1 VLSMAVNCRRLQ
13 ILRKPNYRVG
23 SSLRKVYIKGI
34 GMVTPLGLTRDDTFS
49 GALAGRSAIGV
60 APDSIVQLLPLA
72 LAAQVPSGFEAKLTN
87 AQTRL
92 DRATQF
98 AIVAAQE
105 AIKDASFKPNE
116 QQKQRTGIYVGVG
129 MGGAQTI
136 DALYTRFFE
145 QLQRAAAENRDPTVM
160 HPLAVPRM
168 MANASAAW
176 VSIEH
181 GLRGPT
187 YTYSVAC
194 SSSAV
199 ALGEAYRALRH
210 GYIDTAIVIGTEA
223 ILTPGSF
230 VVWNALRVM
239 AKKRN
244 DSPEASCRPFDAD
257 RTGFVLG
264 EGAAA
269 LVLEA
274 QGAASSC
281 ERAPYAEMCGYGTTT
296 DGLHITLPSAEGQ
309 TRAMNIALD
318 DSGLPAQA
326 IGYLNAHG
334 TATDAGDVTETQSI
348 KDAFGLHANKLAISS
363 TKAVHGHMIGA
374 GGAVEFALS
383 VLALA
388 CGKIPPT
395 ANLDKPGEGCDLDF
409 VPRIARNAPD
419 LQAVMSNSFAFGGTN
434 VSLIARKVEP
444 SVG

>member
-1 VLSMAVNCRRLQ
+1 VSY
-13 ILRKPNYRVG
+13 P
-23 SSLRKVYIKGI
+23 LRKVYIKGI
-34 GMVTPLGLTRDDTFS
+34 GLVTPLGVTRDETFS
-49 GALAGRSAIGV
+49 AALSARSAVGA
-60 APDSIVQLLPLA
+60 APDPIIQLLPQA
-72 LAAQVPSGFEAKLTN
+72 LSAQVPGAFEAKLTN
-87 AQTRL
+87 AQARL

-98 AIVAAQE
+98 AIVAANE
-105 AIKDASFKPNE
+105 AIQDARFKANA
-116 QQKQRTGIYVGVG
+116 QQKERTGIYVGVG

-145 QLQRAAAENRDPTVM
+145 QLQRAATENRDPTVM

-230 VVWNALRVM
+230 IVWNALRVM
-239 AKKRN
+239 AKKQT
-244 DSPEASCRPFDAD
+244 DAPEASCRPFDKD

-274 QGAASSC
+274 LGPEPACHRVA
-281 ERAPYAEMCGYGTTT
+281 YAEMIGYGTTT

-309 TRAMNIALD
+309 TRAMQMAIE
-318 DSGLPAQA
+318 DSGLPPQA

-348 KDAFGLHANKLAISS
+348 KDAFGAHAHKLAISS

-383 VLALA
+383 VLALD

-395 ANLDKPGEGCDLDF
+395 ANLDNPGDGCDLDY
-409 VPRIARNAPD
+409 VPLTAREAPD

-434 VSLIARKVEP
+434 VSLIARKVE
-444 SVG
+444 SQTT

>member
-1 VLSMAVNCRRLQ
+1 
-13 ILRKPNYRVG
+13 
-23 SSLRKVYIKGI
+23 
-34 GMVTPLGLTRDDTFS
+34 MVTPLGLTRDTTFNA
-49 GALAGRSAIGV
+49 ALLAQCAIGA
-60 APDSIVQLLPLA
+60 APDPILQLIPHA
-72 LAAQVPSGFEAKLTN
+72 LAAQVPSAFAAKLTN

-92 DRATQF
+92 DRATQL

-105 AIKDASFKPNE
+105 AIQDAGFKPDE
-116 QQKQRTGIYVGVG
+116 RQKNRTGVYVGIG
-129 MGGAQTI
+129 MGGAHTL

-145 QLQRAAAENRDPTVM
+145 QLQRAATENRDPTVM

-187 YTYSVAC
+187 FTYSVAC
-194 SSSAV
+194 SSSAM

-223 ILTPGSF
+223 ILTPGSY

-239 AKKRN
+239 AKKRG
-244 DSPEASCRPFDAD
+244 DKPEASCRPFDAD

-274 QGAASSC
+274 QGHQTAC
-281 ERAPYAEMCGYGTTT
+281 QRAPYAQMVGYGTTT
-296 DGLHITLPSAEGQ
+296 DAMHITLPSAQGQ
-309 TRAMNIALD
+309 TRAMQMAIEDSAL
-318 DSGLPAQA
+318 AAHA
-326 IGYLNAHG
+326 IGYVNAHG
-334 TATDAGDVTETQSI
+334 TATDAGDVIEIQSI
-348 KDAFGLHANKLAISS
+348 KDTFGTHAQKLAISS

-374 GGAVEFALS
+374 AGAVEFALS
-383 VLALA
+383 VMALDQ
-388 CGKIPPT
+388 GKLPPT
-395 ANLDKPGEGCDLDF
+395 ANLDNPGKGCDLDLI
-409 VPRIARNAPD
+409 PNTARAAPG

-434 VSLIARKVEP
+434 VSLIAQKFEP
-444 SVG
+444 GSA

>member
-1 VLSMAVNCRRLQ
+1 M
-13 ILRKPNYRVG
+13 NYT
-23 SSLRKVYIKGI
+23 LRKVFVKGI
-34 GMVTPLGLTRDDTFS
+34 GMVTPLGLTRDETFS
-49 GALAGRSAIGV
+49 AALLASSAIHD
-60 APDSIVQLLPLA
+60 APEPITQLLPQA
-72 LAAQVPSGFEAKLTN
+72 LSARVPGTFEAKLTN

-98 AIVAAQE
+98 AIVAANE
-105 AIKDASFKPNE
+105 AIQDAGFKANSS
-116 QQKQRTGIYVGVG
+116 QKERTGIYVGIG

-145 QLQRAAAENRDPTVM
+145 QLQRAATENRDPTVM

-230 VVWNALRVM
+230 IVWNALRVM
-239 AKKRN
+239 AKKRA
-244 DSPEASCRPFDAD
+244 DSPEASCRPFDSD

-274 QGAASSC
+274 QGSDPTCQRAA
-281 ERAPYAEMCGYGTTT
+281 YAEMCGYGTTT

-309 TRAMNIALD
+309 TRAMQLALE
-318 DSGLPAQA
+318 DSGLPAQS

-348 KDAFGLHANKLAISS
+348 KDAFGAHAHKLAISS

-383 VLALA
+383 LLALDS
-388 CGKIPPT
+388 GQIPPT
-395 ANLDKPGEGCDLDF
+395 ANLDNPGDGCDLDY
-409 VPRIARNAPD
+409 VPRVARKAPD

-434 VSLIARKVEP
+434 VSLIARKVVP
-444 SVG
+444 TA

>member
-1 VLSMAVNCRRLQ
+1 VN
-13 ILRKPNYRVG
+13 
-23 SSLRKVYIKGI
+23 SSLRKILVKGI
-34 GMVTPLGLTRDDTFS
+34 GMVTPLGLTRDETFQA
-49 GALAGRSAIGV
+49 ALSAKSAISA
-60 APDSIVQLLPLA
+60 APGPIIALLPQA
-72 LAAQVPSGFEAKLTN
+72 LSANVPGTFEALLTN

-98 AIVAAQE
+98 AIVAANE
-105 AIKDASFKPNE
+105 AIKDAGFKPTDP
-116 QQKQRTGIYVGVG
+116 QKLRTGIYVGIG

-136 DALYTRFFE
+136 EALYTRFFE
-145 QLQRAAAENRDPTVM
+145 QLQRAASENRDPTVM

-223 ILTPGSF
+223 ILTPGSY

-239 AKKRN
+239 AKKRT
-244 DSPEASCRPFDAD
+244 DSPEASCRPFDTD

-274 QGAASSC
+274 QGPEPMCQRQA
-281 ERAPYAEMCGYGTTT
+281 YAEMSGYGTTT
-296 DGLHITLPSAEGQ
+296 DGLHITLPSVEGQ
-309 TRAMNIALD
+309 ARAMQMAIEE
-318 DSGLPAQA
+318 SGLPAQA

-348 KDAFGLHANKLAISS
+348 KDAFGVHAHKLAISS

-374 GGAVEFALS
+374 GGAVEFALA
-383 VLALA
+383 VMALDS
-388 CGKIPPT
+388 GKIPPT
-395 ANLDKPGEGCDLDF
+395 ANLDKPGDGCDLDY
-409 VPRIARNAPD
+409 VPLTARLAPD

-434 VSLIARKVEP
+434 VSLIARKV
-444 SVG
+444 